1 MSDEQ
6 KIHEESLEATSS
18 VVEDDAVVG
27 EAADGR
33 DDALQQAQAEVA
45 EVKEQMLRLQAE
57 MQNVR
62 RRAELDV
69 EKAHKF
75 GLEKFANEM
84 LSVAD
89 NLERAIAAAGDDEII
104 KPLLDGV
111 QMTLDGFLAGL
122 AKFQIE
128 VVNPEGESFNP
139 ELHQAMSMVEHPDAA
154 PNSVIAVMQKGY
166 TISGRLLRP
175 AMVMV
180 SKGAAQ
186 IDEKA

>member
-6 KIHEESLEATSS
+6 KIHEESLQATSS
-18 VVEDDAVVG
+18 PIEDDVTND
-27 EAADGR
+27 ETDAAE
-33 DDALQQAQAEVA
+33 DALQQAQADVA
-45 EVKEQMLRLQAE
+45 AVKEQMLRLQAD

-62 RRAELDV
+62 RRAEQDV

-84 LSVAD
+84 LAVAD
-89 NLERAIAAAGDDEII
+89 NLERAIAAAGDDEIS

-111 QMTLDGFLAGL
+111 QMTLDGFLGGL
-122 AKFQIE
+122 AKFNIA
-128 VVNPEGESFNP
+128 VVNPEGQSFDP
-139 ELHQAMSMVEHPDAA
+139 ELHQAMAMVEHPDAA